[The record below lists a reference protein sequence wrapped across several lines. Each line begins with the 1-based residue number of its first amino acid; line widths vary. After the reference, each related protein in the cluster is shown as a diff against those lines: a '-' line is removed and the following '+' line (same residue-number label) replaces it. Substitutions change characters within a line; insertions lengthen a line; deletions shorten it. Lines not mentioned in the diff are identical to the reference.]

1 MHNRGKILIDQFFT
15 NADYYKNEEFQKLM
29 REWNTIKIYP
39 DEILNEQVKEN
50 TLSDFYEKAK
60 EWLMHNYDEDE
71 WKKDLE

>member
-1 MHNRGKILIDQFFT
+1 
-15 NADYYKNEEFQKLM
+15 M

>member
-1 MHNRGKILIDQFFT
+1 LIDQFFT

>member
-1 MHNRGKILIDQFFT
+1 LHNRGKILIDQFFT